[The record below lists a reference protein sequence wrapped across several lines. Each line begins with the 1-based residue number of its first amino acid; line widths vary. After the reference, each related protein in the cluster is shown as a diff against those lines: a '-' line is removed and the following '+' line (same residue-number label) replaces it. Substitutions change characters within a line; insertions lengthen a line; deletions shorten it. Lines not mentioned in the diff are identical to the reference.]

1 MNVSGQ
7 SVACLVKRWQLDLAN
22 LLVVLDDISL
32 PLGMVRIRGEGSA
45 GGHLGLDSVLNALGS
60 RSVPR
65 LRVGIGWESRPLKDL
80 TPFVLGKF
88 TESEK
93 QILEGAL
100 AVAMEACRTWI
111 VEGMSRAMNRFNRRI
126 SCKNI

>member
-7 SVACLVKRWQLDLAN
+7 AVACLVKRWQLDLAN

-65 LRVGIGWESRPLKDL
+65 LRVGIAGESRPLKDL

-88 TESEK
+88 TEREK